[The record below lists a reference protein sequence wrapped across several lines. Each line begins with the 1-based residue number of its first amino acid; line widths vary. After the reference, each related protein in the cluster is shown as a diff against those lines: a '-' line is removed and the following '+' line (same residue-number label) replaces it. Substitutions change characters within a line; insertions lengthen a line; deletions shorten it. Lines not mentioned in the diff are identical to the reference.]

1 MKSNLTF
8 AIIKP
13 DAVKNKYIGLM
24 INHIVESGFEILG
37 AKLLKMTL
45 KQAEGFYE
53 IHKERPFY
61 RELTEF
67 MSSGKCM
74 VLALSKKNAVE
85 EWRKTIGSTNPDEAD
100 EGTIRKLYATSI
112 GENAVHGSDSD
123 ENAIKEIGFF
133 FTNSELILNE

>member
-13 DAVKNKYIGLM
+13 DAVKNNHTGLI
-24 INHIVESGFEILG
+24 INHIVESNFEILG

-74 VLALSKKNAVE
+74 VLALSKK
-85 EWRKTIGSTNPDEAD
+85 KTRTWT
-100 EGTIRKLYATSI
+100 TIL
-112 GENAVHGSDSD
+112 V
-123 ENAIKEIGFF
+123 
-133 FTNSELILNE
+133 